1 MVTNYMATKAS
12 IPSACIREEK
22 SLIEKE
28 ERVKFQTVDI
38 NGILKQITYSS
49 SVERVNMLHPS
60 RKFH

>member
-1 MVTNYMATKAS
+1 MATKAS

-49 SVERVNMLHPS
+49 SVEQVNMLHPS
-60 RKFH
+60 GKFH